1 MGQRALG
8 REAAQPPGYPP
19 RRAFLLNDASM
30 HTPDNTPS
38 LEAVVDRWFR
48 DSRAGAPS
56 RPYLGPV
63 LLSASARRIWLHRTP
78 LHPAHCS
85 GPPLRQTA
93 VARYPRA
100 GRAGGCGTIA
110 PRDGAG
116 NPGAQN
122 LMTLR

>member
-48 DSRAGAPS
+48 NSRTSVPSCFRQAPAESGFTDATSSS
-56 RPYLGPV
+56 RTALGHPC
-63 LLSASARRIWLHRTP
+63 SRRR
-78 LHPAHCS
+78 
-85 GPPLRQTA
+85 
-93 VARYPRA
+93 
-100 GRAGGCGTIA
+100 
-110 PRDGAG
+110 
-116 NPGAQN
+116 
-122 LMTLR
+122 